1 MTLWNKIV
9 TTMANHPERLKVV
22 RILLESGL
30 AIRRS
35 RIYLN
40 DIEVPVVKIARV
52 AGVDRRTVGETI
64 KSIESNPELKSI
76 FEKLGSAGISLKGVA
91 HDLGLG
97 TVEILVENPAKAG
110 IIAGASRLL
119 SEAGI
124 SIRQALVDDPDLVP
138 EPKLVLIADRPV
150 PGELVTKLREIPGVV
165 RVALY

>member
-9 TTMANHPERLKVV
+9 ATMANHPERLKVV
-22 RILLESGL
+22 RTLLDSGL

-52 AGVDRRTVGETI
+52 ARVDRRTVGETI
-64 KSIESNPELKSI
+64 KSIESNPELKTL
-76 FEKLGSAGISLKGVA
+76 FEKLGSAGTSLKGVA

-119 SEAGI
+119 SDAGI

-150 PGELVTKLREIPGVV
+150 PGNLVTKLREITGVV
-165 RVALY
+165 RVSLY

>member
-9 TTMANHPERLKVV
+9 TTMANHPERLKAV
-22 RILLESGL
+22 RTLIESGL

-40 DIEVPVVKIARV
+40 EIEVPVVKVARV
-52 AGVDRRTVGETI
+52 ARVDRRTVGETI
-64 KSIESNPELKSI
+64 KSIESNPELKSL
-76 FEKLGSAGISLKGVA
+76 FEKLGSAGISLKNVA

-97 TVEILVENPAKAG
+97 TIEILVENPSKPG
-110 IIAGASRLL
+110 ILAGASSLL
-119 SEAGI
+119 SKAGI

-150 PGELVTKLREIPGVV
+150 PGELVTKLREIAGVT
-165 RVALY
+165 RVSLY